1 MTKRQPKYYFEDF
14 VPGPPESWG
23 DRLITREEV
32 IAFASEYDPQPHH
45 LDDAAAEASV
55 LKGLSASGWHS
66 CAIAMRMACD
76 WFLLDS
82 AALGS
87 PGIAEVRW
95 RKPVRPGDR
104 LTMRRTVN
112 SARPSQS
119 KADRGYV
126 AMLWELINQQ
136 GEVVMTL
143 DATTILARREVRP

>member
-1 MTKRQPKYYFEDF
+1 MISGGKRRGFPAKFMQ
-14 VPGPPESWG
+14 
-23 DRLITREEV
+23 
-32 IAFASEYDPQPHH
+32 AASTSARAISVAPHRI
-45 LDDAAAEASV
+45 
-55 LKGLSASGWHS
+55 S